1 VGEHIAE
8 LEKGIQSLHK
18 AVRIFAEDESYAEL
32 IRIIRQ
38 PGWTTPAEFA
48 LVLASV
54 EAMNAHVHELTKFKT
69 SLVAAAKEVA
79 GERVEAGVA

>member
-1 VGEHIAE
+1 VGDIAK

-18 AVRIFAEDESYAEL
+18 SVRIFAEDDGYVEL
-32 IRIIRQ
+32 LRIIRQ

-54 EAMNAHVHELTKFKT
+54 EAMNAQVHELTKFKT
-69 SLVAAAKEVA
+69 SLIGAAKEVA